1 MALYKYSQ
9 FLTLSD
15 HAAFDPTHEPGAHAP
30 YPGIYRCTGC
40 GKEIAI
46 ATGHVLPPQNH
57 HTHTAAQGR
66 ILWRLVVSHA

>member
-9 FLTLSD
+9 YLSKSD
-15 HAAFDPTHEPGAHAP
+15 HSAFDGSHAPGISAP

-40 GKEIAI
+40 GKEIAT
-46 ATGHVLPPQNH
+46 AAAHTLPPQTH

-66 ILWRLVVSHA
+66 IAWQLTVSHS